1 MKLDIDWN
9 ALLKALWKAAK
20 CTEESEAFGGNPRKE
35 HRD

>member
-9 ALLKALWKAAK
+9 ALLCAVIKAGK
-20 CTEESEAFGGNPRKE
+20 CTAESGAFGGNPRKE